1 MLDVGL
7 ILQIVAC
14 GTTLAA
20 TWLIGNKR
28 PAGPALNILAALCF
42 AAVNAWA
49 ELWLCAVFSATMGAI
64 NGRNFLRWL
73 REERV

>member
-14 GTTLAA
+14 SVTLAA
-20 TWLIGNKR
+20 AWLIGNKHVS
-28 PAGPALNILAALCF
+28 GLALNIVAALCF

-49 ELWLCAVFSATMGAI
+49 ELWLCAAFSATMGLVNA
-64 NGRNFLRWL
+64 RNLIRWM
-73 REERV
+73 RERV